1 MPKSQAKKV
10 LIYFKVHQPYY
21 LADYKFF
28 QKRSFAKYDAY
39 FKTLNKQNGFA
50 RRIIEENYYPL
61 NELLLRLLSNNENLY
76 LHFGFSGVTL
86 EQFQKYDPELITGF
100 KQMVST
106 GRVNVGASTYY
117 HSRSWDYSRQEFVKQ
132 VIMQRNLIWDIF
144 RVKANWFTD
153 SVHHYSNELAKFLKG
168 IGFDSYLTT
177 SNLGESLIYE
187 NQDVQLDDET
197 QEIMLKNRF
206 SDKRSKRLH
215 VFNLGRVGALDKVI
229 FDQSLLDTFL
239 STTEVSDIGITFDY
253 NYAAFDPS
261 KRNRYFRFITDL
273 LENDNFNINS
283 ISVTDKQ
290 HRNNQVT
297 EHNVSSY
304 NDLTKSNQLQLEAI
318 SELYKLEEYLSRIER
333 KRKPLAVKR
342 NVFEAWRRLQSFD
355 HIEFMDTHN
364 WESKQNESRI
374 PYDSPY
380 DAYINFMNI
389 VQDFNEELKKIT

>member
-1 MPKSQAKKV
+1 MPKSQARKV

-28 QKRSFAKYDAY
+28 QKRSFAEYGAY
-39 FKTLNKQNGFA
+39 FKTLNKQNSFA

-117 HSRSWDYSRQEFVKQ
+117 NSRSWDYSRQEFAKQ

-144 RVKANWFTD
+144 RVKTNWFTD

-168 IGFDSYLTT
+168 IGFDSYITT

-229 FDQSLLDTFL
+229 FDQSFLDAFL
-239 STTEVSDIGITFDY
+239 STTKDSEIGITFDY
-253 NYAAFDPS
+253 NYAAFDPQR
-261 KRNRYFRFITDL
+261 RNRYFSLLTNLLNEDISRTDY
-273 LENDNFNINS
+273 

-290 HRNNQVT
+290 SDTQIQEYIDTSINNL
-297 EHNVSSY
+297 
-304 NDLTKSNQLQLEAI
+304 NDKNQLQLEAI
-318 SELYKLEEYLSRIER
+318 SEIYKLEEHISRLER
-333 KRKPLAVKR
+333 KRKPLAVKK

-355 HIEFMDTHN
+355 HIEFMDTHD
-364 WESKQNESRI
+364 WESKQNNNMI